1 MSEETAAQR
10 RAQPDYVVRF
20 NRGQRIE
27 HIVLMITFVVLAVT
41 GLAQRYSGAAWG
53 EWVILHLGGI
63 GFTRLIHR
71 AFGVVFTLSVLYHF
85 SYLAVALFRRRL
97 RPSMVPTLKDF
108 RDVVGSLRYS
118 FGLTKRPPRFGRFDY
133 RQKFEYW
140 GMIFGG
146 MIIIVSGFVLMYP
159 LVVTRVLPGELVA
172 AARVFHGFEAT
183 LAALTIVVWH
193 LYDVVFKP
201 GIFPG
206 DVSIFTGR
214 ISRRRQVEEHPL
226 EYPEL
231 AAEET
236 AAAPE
241 SGVIAPANGPQ

>member
-1 MSEETAAQR
+1 MTEENGAERKQE
-10 RAQPDYVVRF
+10 PEYVVRF
-20 NRGQRIE
+20 SLTQRIE

-41 GLAQRYSGAAWG
+41 GLAQRYSGAGWG

-63 GFTRLIHR
+63 GYTRFVHR
-71 AFGVVFTLSVLYHF
+71 AFGVLFTLSVLYHF
-85 SYLAVALFRRRL
+85 SYLALALVRRRL

-118 FGLTKRPPRFGRFDY
+118 FGLAERPPRFGRFDY

-146 MIIIVSGFVLMYP
+146 LVIIVSGYVLMYP
-159 LVVTRVLPGELVA
+159 LVVTRVLPGEVVA
-172 AARVFHGFEAT
+172 AARAFHGFEAT

-214 ISRRRQVEEHPL
+214 ISRRRQIEEHPL
-226 EYPEL
+226 ERPEL
-231 AAEET
+231 APEET
-236 AAAPE
+236 PAASAPQARSLAGE
-241 SGVIAPANGPQ
+241 PD